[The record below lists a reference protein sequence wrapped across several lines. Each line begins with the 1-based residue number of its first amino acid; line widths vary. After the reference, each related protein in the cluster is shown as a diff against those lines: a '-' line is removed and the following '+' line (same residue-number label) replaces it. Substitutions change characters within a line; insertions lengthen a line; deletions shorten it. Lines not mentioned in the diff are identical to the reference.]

1 MSAQIKLITRRP
13 SFKSAYYRVRRE
25 LKAYGCWTE
34 QVSNLPIYQI
44 PFSLCYGYQ
53 RYKISGAIVIP
64 KVSLSRMWDNF
75 SGEKY
80 VSIRDIIRHEYAHGI
95 AHCHPTLIKS
105 ATFKKAFRGCHETG
119 NSIPYDPGVHVSSY
133 AATNP
138 CEDFAEVFMYFLKH
152 NGKIPKAFSG
162 LPAIERKWNFVRSMC
177 RKLKFSTQR
186 A

>member
-1 MSAQIKLITRRP
+1 M
-13 SFKSAYYRVRRE
+13 
-25 LKAYGCWTE
+25 
-34 QVSNLPIYQI
+34 
-44 PFSLCYGYQ
+44 
-53 RYKISGAIVIP
+53 SGALVIP
-64 KVSLSRMWDNF
+64 KVSLSRVIDNF
-75 SGEKY
+75 IGEGY

-105 ATFKKAFRGCHETG
+105 ATFKKAFKGCHDTG
-119 NSIPYDPGVHVSSY
+119 KSVPYNAELHVSSY

-152 NGKIPKAFSG
+152 NGEIPKTYSD

-177 RKLKFSTQR
+177 RKLKSSTQR